1 MALGTYMLEFEDNLG
16 CERENWTI
24 LVLLLG
30 PDLGRL
36 MTQIQDSPL
45 GMPSGI
51 SMLVLGD
58 VRYPPHPTTYNVS
71 ICNIQCINSNLH
83 FYSKTHNQFHFQIH
97 DAFVTFICFTITVTF
112 FY

>member
-36 MTQIQDSPL
+36 MTQIQDSPS
-45 GMPSGI
+45 GIPSGI
-51 SMLVLGD
+51 SMLDLGD
-58 VRYPPHPTTYNVS
+58 VRYPPHPATHDVS
-71 ICNIQCINSNLH
+71 I
-83 FYSKTHNQFHFQIH
+83 
-97 DAFVTFICFTITVTF
+97 
-112 FY
+112 